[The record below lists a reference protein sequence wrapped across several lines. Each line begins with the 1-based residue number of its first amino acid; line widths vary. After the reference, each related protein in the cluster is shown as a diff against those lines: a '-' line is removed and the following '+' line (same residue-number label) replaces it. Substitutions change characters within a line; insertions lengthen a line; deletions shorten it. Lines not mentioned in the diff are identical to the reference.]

1 LTIRGFEQREQV
13 IIPSKTKLAMQLP
26 PVYKKAN
33 TARLLTN
40 TASVVKHDFIAL
52 SEDNFT
58 KKHNLLGRQS
68 NKA

>member
-1 LTIRGFEQREQV
+1 
-13 IIPSKTKLAMQLP
+13 MQLP